1 MKPRIFV
8 SVPDDRHLDTRRR
21 RLKRAIVR
29 EIERLGFEVV
39 GFEPEQ
45 FAPGRAANP
54 DEWTVER
61 AQALLQRCDGVLI
74 LALARR
80 HIRVIAAEED
90 AGAKTSAA
98 IPLPTTYNHLE
109 GALGIALGIPTCLII
124 EAGMERH
131 GIFNSD
137 IKPVVLPG
145 DATESWLKSRAF
157 QAFLPKWAER
167 VRERR
172 DVFLGYCSKGSAVAL
187 KLRSFLEKRE
197 FTVLDWSRDFSKAGA
212 TILEEIERAA
222 TRCRCAVFLFT
233 KDDEVAKAARRKAN
247 FKAVPRDNVLVEA
260 GYFTRARG
268 KARVAIIRQEGA
280 KMPADFGGVIYLE
293 FARRRDLSE
302 VKAGLLKFLSRALS
316 SDGTDVSQLPRRKA
330 RGHA

>member
-1 MKPRIFV
+1 
-8 SVPDDRHLDTRRR
+8 
-21 RLKRAIVR
+21 
-29 EIERLGFEVV
+29 
-39 GFEPEQ
+39 
-45 FAPGRAANP
+45 
-54 DEWTVER
+54 
-61 AQALLQRCDGVLI
+61 
-74 LALARR
+74 
-80 HIRVIAAEED
+80 
-90 AGAKTSAA
+90 
-98 IPLPTTYNHLE
+98 
-109 GALGIALGIPTCLII
+109 
-124 EAGMERH
+124 MERH

-137 IKPVVLPG
+137 IKPVVLPTN
-145 DATESWLKSRAF
+145 ATESWLNSRAF

-167 VRERR
+167 VNDRR
-172 DVFLGYCSKGSAVAL
+172 DVFLGYCSKNGAVAL
-187 KLRSFLEKRE
+187 KFRSFLEKRD

-268 KARVAIIRQEGA
+268 KARVAIIRQKGA

-302 VKAGLLKFLSRALS
+302 AKAGLLEWLSRALS
-316 SDGTDVSQLPRRKA
+316 SDGAGVAVVPVRQTRLPR
-330 RGHA
+330 